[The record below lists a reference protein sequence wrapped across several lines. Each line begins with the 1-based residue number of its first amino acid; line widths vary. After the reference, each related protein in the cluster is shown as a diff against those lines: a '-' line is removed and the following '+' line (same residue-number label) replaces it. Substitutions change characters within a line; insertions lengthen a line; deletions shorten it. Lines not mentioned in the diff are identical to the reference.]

1 MMKTLVRSRT
11 DCRSLAPH
19 DEQTQSPPKTIQE
32 KLMSL
37 ISSYAAQ
44 SPTSPLAPLRINRR
58 LVGAHDIKIEI
69 EYCGVCH
76 TDIHYARNEWANTH
90 YPVVPG
96 HEIIGKV
103 IALGS
108 EVSNLRI
115 GQRVGAGYIAGSC
128 HECTSCKAHLE
139 QYCLKGFET
148 IFNSRT
154 TDAGGFSY
162 GGYSKNIVLNK
173 NFVLVIPMGLD
184 PAGAAPLLCAGIT
197 TYSPLM
203 HWGIKPGMTVG
214 IIGLGGLGHMGIKL
228 SHAMG
233 AKTVM
238 ITTSQNKAL
247 DAIKLGANEALL
259 STDPKAMDKMANQF
273 DFLLNT
279 IPPPHD
285 FNHYMG
291 LLKIDGTMCIVGSI
305 GPTAELNT
313 EPLVYGRR
321 TIAGSLVG
329 SIKETQEML
338 YFCAKHQI
346 TADIEI
352 IKMDEIN
359 AAFERILKGDVKYR
373 FVIDMSSLQ

>member
-1 MMKTLVRSRT
+1 MPLTSCYGAK
-11 DCRSLAPH
+11 
-19 DEQTQSPPKTIQE
+19 
-32 KLMSL
+32 
-37 ISSYAAQ
+37 SS
-44 SPTSPLAPLRINRR
+44 TSPLTPFQIKRR
-58 LVGAHDIKIEI
+58 ELGVNDVKIEI
-69 EYCGVCH
+69 DYCGVCH
-76 TDIHYARNEWANTH
+76 TDIHYAKNEWGGTH

-103 IALGS
+103 VALGS
-108 EVSNLRI
+108 AVSNLKI

-128 HECTSCKAHLE
+128 HECPSCKAHLE
-139 QYCLKGFET
+139 QYCLQGFTT
-148 IFNSRT
+148 IFNSAT
-154 TDAGGFSY
+154 GDPGGFSY
-162 GGYSKNIVLNK
+162 GGYSKNIVLDK
-173 NFVLVIPMGLD
+173 NVVLAIPMGLN

-214 IIGLGGLGHMGIKL
+214 IIGLGGLGHMGVKL

-233 AKTVM
+233 AKIVM
-238 ITTSQNKAL
+238 ITTSESKAL
-247 DAIKLGANEALL
+247 DAIKLGADEALI
-259 STDPKAMDKMANQF
+259 STNPAAMHSMKNQF

-279 IPPPHD
+279 IPGPHD
-285 FNHYMG
+285 LNHYMS
-291 LLKIDGTMCIVGSI
+291 LLRVDGTMCMVGSI

-346 TADIEI
+346 TAEIEI
-352 IKMDEIN
+352 IKIAEIN
-359 AAFERILKGDVKYR
+359 VAFERMLKGDVKYR
-373 FVIDMSSLQ
+373 FVIDMNSLN